1 MAQQTSIIAAG
12 TVIRGRISAEG
23 DLEIHGH
30 VEGSVE
36 VGGTVTIGT
45 EGLVK
50 SDVTAQAVL
59 VAGAVA
65 GNLRGSERVV
75 LEDGARVVGDLSA
88 PSIGIRP
95 GAKLRGRV
103 ATGEAELPR
112 GRAAEA
118 SKPRATGDTPAA
130 RNPAA
135 RNPAARNP
143 EPARAAAVIRPAART
158 PEAPAVRSAAPAR
171 TAPQASVA
179 PVTRPT
185 GATRAAPTR
194 EPGKAAEAPTAK
206 RPPEPV
212 VPVLQKRTKKAV
224 KRRAR

>member
-1 MAQQTSIIAAG
+1 MANTTSIIAAG

-36 VGGTVTIGT
+36 VGGTVTIGS

-50 SDVTAQAVL
+50 SDVSGHAVL

-65 GNLRGSERVV
+65 GNLRGAERVV
-75 LEDGARVVGDLSA
+75 LEDGARVVGDVSA

-103 ATGEAELPR
+103 ATGEPS
-112 GRAAEA
+112 EA
-118 SKPRATGDTPAA
+118 KPRATTTKAA
-130 RNPAA
+130 STTY
-135 RNPAARNP
+135 
-143 EPARAAAVIRPAART
+143 ETSARAAARPAPRPTAT
-158 PEAPAVRSAAPAR
+158 EPVIARSAAPVIAR
-171 TAPQASVA
+171 PTSKPSVA
-179 PVTRPT
+179 PVTKPA
-185 GATRAAPTR
+185 GANVVAATAAAAK
-194 EPGKAAEAPTAK
+194 EPAKSEATTAK